1 LVAVFVTL
9 FHVALFVERCRV
21 MVRLPMPVVPALS
34 VPLMVKLWL
43 TDAVDGAL
51 MVSVVGVL
59 TYSVPMA

>member
-1 LVAVFVTL
+1 
-9 FHVALFVERCRV
+9 